1 MNDASPMPTAFDPTA
16 VSSLAQEIA
25 QHVGPLQH
33 VAPTHLHLWLPA
45 LTVPSAWAIADADAP
60 AVTRLLLRRVNSTN
74 HWDSCEVLN
83 LYRVPGTVPEALVLR
98 NADRIL
104 RDSQAT
110 EISAHPVDVPPQY
123 AIVAT
128 RASGRLT
135 TGNRQVLSHFNNYV
149 VNSAGGGALIEQ
161 AVVVGADAQA
171 ALAAECAALTE
182 NLYRSLL
189 ASIDRPHDPR
199 L

>member
-1 MNDASPMPTAFDPTA
+1 MTGDAAMPTAFDPTA

-25 QHVGPLQH
+25 QYIGPLQR
-33 VAPTHLHLWLPA
+33 VTTAHLHLWLPA
-45 LTVPSAWAIADADAP
+45 LTVPCAWTIADADGA
-60 AVTRLLLRRVNSTN
+60 AVTRVLLRRLNSTN

-83 LYRVPGTVPEALVLR
+83 LYRVPGAVPAALVLR

-110 EISAHPVDVPPQY
+110 DISAQPLDIPPQY
-123 AIVAT
+123 GIIGT
-128 RASGRLT
+128 RASGNLT
-135 TGNRQVLSHFNNYV
+135 TGNRQVLGQFNNYV
-149 VNSAGGGALIEQ
+149 VNSAAGGALIEQ
-161 AVVVGADAQA
+161 AVVVGADAQPS
-171 ALAAECAALTE
+171 LAEECAALTE
-182 NLYRSLL
+182 NLFRSLL

>member
-1 MNDASPMPTAFDPTA
+1 MTGDAAMPTAFDPTA

-25 QHVGPLQH
+25 QHIGPLQR
-33 VAPTHLHLWLPA
+33 VTTAHLHLWLPA
-45 LTVPSAWAIADADAP
+45 LTIPSAWTIADADGA
-60 AVTRLLLRRVNSTN
+60 AVTRLLLRRLNSSN

-83 LYRVPGTVPEALVLR
+83 LYRVPGAVPAALVLC

-110 EISAHPVDVPPQY
+110 DINAQPLDIPPQY
-123 AIVAT
+123 GIIGT
-128 RASGRLT
+128 RASGHLT
-135 TGNRQVLSHFNNYV
+135 TGNRQVFGPFNNYI
-149 VNSAGGGALIEQ
+149 VNSAAGRALIEQ
-161 AVVVGADAQA
+161 AVVVGSDAQPS
-171 ALAAECAALTE
+171 LAEECAALTE

-189 ASIDRPHDPR
+189 ASIDRPHDPG